1 MLVRLEDDG
10 VDALKRFLKDF
21 GHKRD
26 SGNTATIFPDGEV
39 IHVDDH
45 GEAVLQINAWWGKN
59 KRWQS
64 DSAPEIEIVR
74 IGIHENFLTGKG
86 CILYALAEKP
96 FSTQV
101 AHAIEDEI
109 SIRPYL
115 TEVEVEFMGGDYPL
129 AEKRFQDRF
138 DRLLRFGK

>member
-1 MLVRLEDDG
+1 MLVKLEDDG
-10 VDALKRFLKDF
+10 VDALKQFLKDF

-26 SGNTATIFPDGEV
+26 KNNTATIFPDGEV

-45 GEAVLQINAWWGKN
+45 GEAILQINAWWGKN

-74 IGIHENFLTGKG
+74 IGIHADFKTGDG

-96 FSTQV
+96 FSTPV
-101 AHAIEDEI
+101 SHAIEDEI

-115 TEVEVEFMGGDYPL
+115 TDVVVEFMGGDYLL
-129 AEKRFQDRF
+129 AEKRFQDKF
-138 DRLLRFGK
+138 NRLLTRNR

>member
-1 MLVRLEDDG
+1 M
-10 VDALKRFLKDF
+10 
-21 GHKRD
+21 
-26 SGNTATIFPDGEV
+26 GE
-39 IHVDDH
+39 
-45 GEAVLQINAWWGKN
+45 N

-74 IGIHENFLTGKG
+74 IGIHEHFLTGKG
-86 CILYALAEKP
+86 CILYVLAEKP
-96 FSTQV
+96 FLTQV

-115 TEVEVEFMGGDYPL
+115 TEVNVEFMGGDYPL
-129 AEKRFQDRF
+129 AEKRFQDKF